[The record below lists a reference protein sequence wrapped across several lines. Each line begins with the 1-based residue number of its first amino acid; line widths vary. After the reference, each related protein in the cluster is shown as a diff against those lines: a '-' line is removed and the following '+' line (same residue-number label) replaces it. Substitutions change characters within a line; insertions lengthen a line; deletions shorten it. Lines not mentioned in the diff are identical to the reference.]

1 MSIRHTDDDVHG
13 IYCGDMRQ
21 NRTCIR
27 LLAAATTAML
37 LTACGTAIQGT
48 PVSVFA
54 DPFKVAGLPAVD
66 GPTGLRPNAK
76 APSREVTNTDGGQ
89 VDDLAVQSVS
99 DLEEFWR
106 FAYPDTF
113 DGELQP
119 VEELI
124 SWDSD
129 APDGTFCGDT
139 TEGLVNAAFC
149 EDDDT
154 IGWDRTVLMPSLQRT
169 NGDMAI
175 TMVLAHEYGHAIQTM
190 ATLNPKGVPSLVAE
204 QQADCLAGVY
214 LRWVAEGKSP
224 RFTLNTGEGLNNILA
239 AMISFRDPLLSQNDY
254 SDGDEHGSAF
264 ERISAFQFGFTDGAA
279 ACAAIN
285 IKEIRQRRGD
295 LPVELPT
302 DQTGEL
308 PVTEASVVSL
318 IEAMNILF
326 APKNPPQLTFDAA
339 AASTCP
345 DARPSPPVSYCP
357 ASNTIAVDL
366 PGLQAI
372 GAPSEGF
379 EGPALQGD
387 NTAYSA
393 LMSRYMVAWQ
403 HEQGG
408 LVLDDAA
415 AGLRTA
421 CLTGVATTKLS
432 KDVTTPDGNTVAL
445 TAGDIDEAI
454 SGLLTNGLVASDVN
468 GASVPAGFSRID
480 AFRVGVLGDA
490 MRCLKRFP

>member
-1 MSIRHTDDDVHG
+1 
-13 IYCGDMRQ
+13 MRGFGYL
-21 NRTCIR
+21 RR
-27 LLAAATTAML
+27 LLIIAGTTML
-37 LTACGTAIQGT
+37 LTSCGAAIQGN
-48 PVSVFA
+48 PVSVYS
-54 DPFKVAGLPAVD
+54 DPFKVAGLTAVD

-76 APSREVTNTDGGQ
+76 AESREVTDTDGGQ
-89 VDDLAVQSVS
+89 VDELAGQSVS
-99 DLEEFWR
+99 DLEEFWK

-119 VEELI
+119 VDELF

-129 APDGTFCGDT
+129 APDGMFCGDT
-139 TEGLVNAAFC
+139 TEGLVNAAYC
-149 EDDDT
+149 EDDNT
-154 IGWDRTVLMPSLQRT
+154 IGWDRTVLMPSLRQA

-175 TMVLAHEYGHAIQTM
+175 TMVLAHEYGHAIQKL

-239 AMISFRDPLLSQNDY
+239 AMISFRDPLLSQNEY

-264 ERISAFQFGFTDGAA
+264 ERISAFQFGFTDGAS

-308 PVTEASVVSL
+308 PVTEASVASL
-318 IEAMNILF
+318 IDAMNILF
-326 APKNPPQLTFDAA
+326 APKSPPQLTFDAA
-339 AASTCP
+339 SASTCP
-345 DARPSPPVSYCP
+345 DARPSPPASYCP
-357 ASNTIAVDL
+357 ASNTITVDL

-393 LMSRYMVAWQ
+393 LMSRYMMAWQ
-403 HEQGG
+403 HEHGG
-408 LVLDDAA
+408 LVLDDAE

-454 SGLLTNGLVASDVN
+454 SGLLTNGLVAGDVN
-468 GASVPAGFSRID
+468 GESVPAGFSRID
-480 AFRVGVLGDA
+480 AFRVGVLGDTD
-490 MRCLKRFP
+490 RCIKRFP